1 MAQTI
6 KLYPFGDGTIG
17 HTKSSNN
24 STAYSLVNETTNNT
38 TGYLA
43 HNLSTSSSTQTSIL
57 TNFSTSSN
65 VTINNKVRINSIDS
79 VNYYITTYSS
89 GDLTGISLN
98 GTVTLANSNKTF
110 TSSNYT
116 SNTKVTNSAQTL
128 QISNG
133 TVNEIYNSF
142 SAANISLKISS
153 TGAYSNGGKNAEGY
167 IRIYNANITVTY
179 DNVWDCKAEIITG
192 YGVASATPSL
202 QEVVEGDS
210 CTFTATMQS
219 GWAFEGWYDNPD
231 FTGTK
236 LSSSASYTK
245 NNITANTTLYPKGV
259 QAHIVHVYGDT
270 SKFSYAFS
278 GGHDSFFENDTV
290 TLTITTSNSIYFFSG
305 IYEADS
311 SGNKLSTLL
320 SSSNPYTFTMPGG
333 DVHLYVVVGKKVNI
347 YVTCQNCSLSSG
359 TSPIQSSSGKTETI
373 TITYDSSTTDWSGI
387 YSDSACTNRL
397 SNATTYT
404 FLVGDNDVYLYAKAI
419 LKQQIYVKE
428 NGTWVGYSEVYVKE
442 NGVWVK
448 KDDYEGIFDTT
459 KKYKRI
465 EV

>member
-1 MAQTI
+1 MATSI

-17 HTKSSNN
+17 HTKSSTN
-24 STAYSLVNETTNNT
+24 STAYSLVNETTNST
-38 TGYLA
+38 TGYLS
-43 HNLSTSSSTQTSIL
+43 HTLGTSSSTQTSTL

-65 VTINNKVRINSIDS
+65 VTINNKIRINSINS

-89 GDLTGISLN
+89 GNLTGINLN

-110 TSSNYT
+110 TSSSYT
-116 SNTKVTNSAQTL
+116 SNTAVTGSAQTL

-133 TVNEIYNSF
+133 TVNEIYSPSNIQ
-142 SAANISLKISS
+142 ISLQISS

-167 IRIYNANITVTY
+167 IRIFNANITISY

-192 YGVASATPSL
+192 HGVASVTPSS
-202 QEVVEGDS
+202 QEVVEGNS

-219 GWAFEGWYDNPD
+219 GWVFEGWYDNPD

-236 LSSSASYTK
+236 LSSSSSYTK
-245 NNITANTTLYPKGV
+245 SNITANTTLYPKGIQSHV
-259 QAHIVHVYGDT
+259 VYVHGDT
-270 SKFSYAFS
+270 SKFTYSFGS
-278 GGHDSFFENDTV
+278 GHNSFLEGDSD
-290 TLTITTSNSIYFFSG
+290 TLTITPSNSIYFFSG
-305 IYEADS
+305 IYEADT

-320 SSSNPYTFTMPGG
+320 SSSNPYTFTMPDG
-333 DVHLYVVVGKKVNI
+333 DLHLYVVVGKKVNI

-359 TSPIQSSSGKTETI
+359 TSPVQSSAGKQETI

-387 YSDSACTNRL
+387 YSDSACTNQL
-397 SNATTYT
+397 SNTTSYT

-428 NGTWVGYSEVYVKE
+428 NGNWVGYSAVYVKE

-448 KDDYEGIFDTT
+448 KDDYAGIFDTT
-459 KKYKRI
+459 KKYNRI

>member
-1 MAQTI
+1 MATSI

-24 STAYSLVNETTNNT
+24 STAYSLVNEVSNNT

-43 HNLSTSSSTQTSIL
+43 HNFDDSSTTITSTL
-57 TNFSTSSN
+57 TDFSTSSN

-79 VNYYITTYSS
+79 VNYYISTYSS
-89 GDLTGISLN
+89 GNLTGINLN

-116 SNTKVTNSAQTL
+116 NNTEVTGSAQTL

-133 TVNEIYNSF
+133 IVNEIY
-142 SAANISLKISS
+142 APTDVQISLQISS
-153 TGAYSNGGKNAEGY
+153 TGAYSNGGKNPDAY
-167 IRIYNANITVTY
+167 LRIYNVNITVSY

-192 YGVASATPSL
+192 YGIASVTPSL

-236 LSSSASYTK
+236 LSSSATYTK
-245 NNITANTTLYPKGV
+245 TNITANTTLYPKGV
-259 QAHIVHVYGDT
+259 QAHAVYVYGDT

-278 GGHDSFFENDTV
+278 GGHDSFFENDSV
-290 TLTITTSNSIYFFSG
+290 TLTITPSNNIYFFSG

-320 SSSNPYTFTMPGG
+320 SDTNPYTFTMPDGN
-333 DVHLYVVVGKKVNI
+333 VYLYVAVGKKVNI
-347 YVTCQNCSLSSG
+347 YVNCQNCSLSSG

-373 TITYDSSTTDWSGI
+373 SITYDSLTTDWSGI
-387 YSDSACTNRL
+387 YSDSACTNKL
-397 SNATTYT
+397 SNTTTYT

-419 LKQQIYVKE
+419 LKQQIYIKE
-428 NGTWVGYSEVYVKE
+428 NGNWVGYSEVYVKE

-448 KDDYEGIFDTT
+448 KDDYTGIFDTT
-459 KKYKRI
+459 KKYNRI